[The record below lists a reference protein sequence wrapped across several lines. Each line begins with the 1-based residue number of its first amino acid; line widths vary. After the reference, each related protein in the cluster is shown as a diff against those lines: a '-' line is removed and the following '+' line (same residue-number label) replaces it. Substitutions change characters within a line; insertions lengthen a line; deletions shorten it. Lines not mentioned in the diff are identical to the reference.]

1 MTLWHAES
9 GHAALELTAHNRAV
23 WTLCEVSD
31 GDRALLATS
40 GWDGVV
46 RLWDVEAPREERA
59 FTAGVGPVYALC
71 QAEAGDRTLL
81 VAGGDGP
88 GTAVWDPFTGE
99 RAGDLGM
106 DLAGFVSGHGWVRA
120 ACQVRPAQGPPL
132 ILTAGYDDGVRVWDV
147 AKQIGSPPP
156 ERRAS

>member
-1 MTLWHAES
+1 M
-9 GHAALELTAHNRAV
+9 LELTAHNGSV

-31 GDRALLATS
+31 GDRTLLATA

-46 RLWDVEAPREERA
+46 RLWDVEAPQEVRA
-59 FTAGVGPVYALC
+59 FTAGVGPVYGLC
-71 QAEAGDRTLL
+71 QAAAGGRTLL

-99 RAGDLGM
+99 RAGGLGM
-106 DLAGFVSGHGWVRA
+106 DLAGLLSGHGCVRA

-132 ILTAGYDDGVRVWDV
+132 IITAGYEDGVRVWDV
-147 AKQIGSPPP
+147 AKEIGSPPP
-156 ERRAS
+156 EKRAA